1 MVFSVNYNGL
11 KKRESYDD
19 LVRYI
24 ETDPNK
30 IKYPDRRATQLEQ
43 SHYMK
48 HLGAEDYDA
57 MEEEQMRAN
66 KEHVKEAMIRETA
79 SRGEGSGGGTSSLL
93 RHEATR
99 KEPPPVAASSV
110 EPPPPTAPV
119 APSAPIQ
126 RGDRRSERRA
136 KQFGQAVEDAVEGER
151 EKKTE
156 KRFEN
161 LAMVAGHLSSDVPMV
176 VEAANQAG
184 TARGK
189 LRAQRSQKP
198 LVQQALETP
207 DEPMI
212 QFVGEPTAP
221 EQDKRFSKGEMRRM
235 RKKGAFPEPSG
246 EPVSLA
252 PSTPAVQQVRDGTPV
267 RESTPAGTPAPA
279 IPEGGGSFAAARR
292 RRLKEKGPNP
302 YKMNPR
308 ASSSGDPAG
317 SSSSAEYQRR
327 LREEELLRLE
337 HERLV
342 SQRLQEEAEGQA
354 QAQKEARRGRSPTV
368 KKKPEAEE
376 ARVRSRSRKKK
387 ENAMALDDMTKTE
400 KKDEKKRQKEEE
412 AEKRE
417 EKKPKKES
425 KTQYFSIG
433 DIERPKTKKQEKEDE
448 KRRQKE
454 EEKADKED
462 KRKRAR
468 TEKDAPGM
476 PEPEQEQK
484 PAKAHGTKIDNKKTK
499 SYWEK
504 KSNAYIVD
512 QLSLHGVRIDPWLLS
527 GRKQEFDVVKD
538 KNVTVKV
545 KKITKEE
552 LLNVLYK
559 ELKMS

>member
-48 HLGAEDYDA
+48 HLGAEDYNA
-57 MEEEQMRAN
+57 MEEEQLRAN
-66 KEHVKEAMIRETA
+66 KEQVKETIIRETA

-99 KEPPPVAASSV
+99 KEPPPVATPRP
-110 EPPPPTAPV
+110 E
-119 APSAPIQ
+119 
-126 RGDRRSERRA
+126 A
-136 KQFGQAVEDAVEGER
+136 KQFGQMVENAVEGEKG
-151 EKKTE
+151 KKTD

-161 LAMVAGHLSSDVPMV
+161 LAMVSQHLGSDVPMV
-176 VEAANQAG
+176 VEAANQAE

-189 LRAQRSQKP
+189 LRAKRSEKP

-212 QFVGEPTAP
+212 QLVGDPMVPDPAKEV
-221 EQDKRFSKGEMRRM
+221 RYSKGEMRRM

-246 EPVSLA
+246 GAVSLA
-252 PSTPAVQQVRDGTPV
+252 PGTPAIQQV
-267 RESTPAGTPAPA
+267 RESTPAKGEAPA
-279 IPEGGGSFAAARR
+279 ILEGSSFTAARR
-292 RRLKEKGPNP
+292 RRLKEKGPDP
-302 YKMNPR
+302 YAPSTK
-308 ASSSGDPAG
+308 ASSSSDPAG
-317 SSSSAEYQRR
+317 SSSSADYQRR
-327 LREEELLRLE
+327 MREEELLRLE

-354 QAQKEARRGRSPTV
+354 QAQKEARRGRSRTV
-368 KKKPEAEE
+368 KAKPEQPKELEAGE
-376 ARVRSRSRKKK
+376 ARARSRSQKKKK
-387 ENAMALDDMTKTE
+387 EKDNAMALEEE
-400 KKDEKKRQKEEE
+400 KKDEKKRQKDEEG
-412 AEKRE
+412 EKRE

-425 KTQYFSIG
+425 KTEYFSIG
-433 DIERPKTKKQEKEDE
+433 DIERPKTKKQ
-448 KRRQKE
+448 QKE
-454 EEKADKED
+454 EEKED

-468 TEKDAPGM
+468 TEKEEAKKS
-476 PEPEQEQK
+476 EPEGEAERR
-484 PAKAHGTKIDNKKTK
+484 PAREHGTKIDNKKTK

-504 KSNAYIVD
+504 KSNAYIID
-512 QLSLHGVRIDPWLLS
+512 QLSLHGVRIDPSLLS
-527 GRKQEFDVVKD
+527 GRKTEFDVVKD
-538 KNVTVKV
+538 KNITVKV
-545 KKITKEE
+545 KKITKQE
-552 LLNVLYK
+552 LLNMLYK